1 MGNVPLVSIVIPNY
15 NRKELISSCLKSIVA
30 TRYANYEV
38 IIVDDGSTDG
48 AREVLLGFSR
58 KYKNLKVLFNEKNSG
73 PSITRNVGVKKTFR
87 FLYFREKPN
96 NTS

>member
-38 IIVDDGSTDG
+38 IIVDDWWVFPG
-48 AREVLLGFSR
+48 
-58 KYKNLKVLFNEKNSG
+58 
-73 PSITRNVGVKKTFR
+73 
-87 FLYFREKPN
+87 
-96 NTS
+96 NTKI